1 MTEKTI
7 QITDA
12 KTVNKLDLVKKKVGK
27 TYDDLEFLLIALHE
41 VLTENGEEDIA
52 SMIPW
57 VNKTKSFEPEKF
69 SEKDIQLYSLV
80 FQLMNMVEI
89 NGEVQGRRKKDD
101 KGEGAKITGS
111 WLSNLQKLKDQGIS
125 DEKIAKLL
133 PDIRVEPVLTAHPTE
148 AKRETIL
155 EHHRQLYLLLVQRE
169 NQMYTKKEQ
178 LEIRNDIKLVL
189 YRIWKTGEIFTEK
202 PDVPSELRNIL
213 HYLTNVFPDVLP
225 VVDKRFRQA
234 WVDAGFN
241 PEYIKKAKNWPKIS
255 FGNWVGGDRDGHPF
269 VTDVVTRQTLE
280 TLRLHAL
287 IVINRELTKLVKQ
300 ISFAFTYKECHWKMR
315 ERIDQMVKDLGDRG
329 TAAINRNNGEV
340 FRQFI
345 NLIITKLPI
354 DTKRGHATAISETP
368 GSYKFA
374 DELLLDLELLQ
385 NALIEYGATSV
396 AYQDVNEAIRLVDT
410 FGFFLA
416 HLDIRQ
422 NSKFY
427 ENALIQL
434 LEASSLDSKKYL
446 ESDQKDKLK
455 FINAELK
462 STRPFT
468 HPSMK
473 LGENAT
479 AVLGCFRVLSEHFN
493 KYGSKGIGSLI
504 VSMTRNL
511 NDLLTV
517 YVMAREAGLILKT
530 ENGLVCPIPI
540 VPLFETIEDLERS
553 PKILEEF
560 LSHPLTKNSL
570 NYLSKSHPSGKK
582 VQQVMVGYSDSNK
595 DGGILAS
602 QWNLYKAQTRLIE
615 VGEKHGVKIRFFH
628 GKGGSISRGAG
639 PVHYFIKSLPHNSV
653 AGDIRLTEQG
663 ETISQKYANKINA
676 AYNIEL
682 LVASATGRTISDK
695 FKKKEEFPY
704 FKLMEHLGEESKN
717 QYLKLVQGDGFI
729 DFFKGATPIDAIE
742 SSKIGSRPARRT
754 GSSSLQDLR
763 AIPWVFSWNQSRYN
777 MTSWYGIGS
786 TITKLMNDN
795 KEDFEVLKKAMS
807 HDDFIRY
814 VFTNVDTSLAATDVN
829 VMQKYARLVHDK
841 KLMSRYYAT
850 FESELSETREIMLAL
865 LNRTFEERRP
875 QHYYSNVL
883 RSSILTN
890 LHLKQVS
897 LLEKW
902 RKEKEHGKTEDADAT
917 LMVLLLTI
925 NAIAG
930 ALRNTG

>member
-1 MTEKTI
+1 MTDKTTS
-7 QITDA
+7 ITSKEIA
-12 KTVNKLDLVKKKVGK
+12 NKLDLVKNKVGK
-27 TYDDLEFLLIALHE
+27 PYLDLEFLLTCLND
-41 VLTENGEEDIA
+41 VLKENGEA
-52 SMIPW
+52 KLAAQIPW
-57 VNKTKSFEPEKF
+57 INKTGSFEPEKF
-69 SEKDIQLYSLV
+69 TEKHIQLYSLI

-89 NGEVQGRRKKDD
+89 NGEVQSRRKKDD
-101 KGEGAKITGS
+101 EGDGASITGS
-111 WLSNLQKLKDQGIS
+111 WLANLNKLKQQGIS

-133 PDIRVEPVLTAHPTE
+133 PEIRVEPVLTAHPTE

-155 EHHRQLYLLLVQRE
+155 EHHRELYLLLVQRE
-169 NQMYTKKEQ
+169 NQMYTQKEQ
-178 LEIRNDIKLVL
+178 IEIRNNIKLVL

-202 PDVPSELRNIL
+202 PDVSSELRNVL

-234 WVDAGFN
+234 WEDAGFN
-241 PEYIKKAKNWPKIS
+241 PDLIKKAKNWPKIS

-287 IVINRELTKLVKQ
+287 IVINRKLTRLVKQ
-300 ISFAFTYKECHWKMR
+300 ISFAYTYKECHWKMR
-315 ERIDQMVKDLGDRG
+315 DRIDQIVKELGAKGTSALDR
-329 TAAINRNNGEV
+329 NKGEV
-340 FRQFI
+340 FRQYI
-345 NLIITKLPI
+345 NLVINKLPI
-354 DTKRGHATAISETP
+354 DTKRGHPTALLETE
-368 GSYKFA
+368 GCYTYA
-374 DELLLDLELLQ
+374 EELIADLEILQ
-385 NALIEYGATSV
+385 NALIDFGAETV
-396 AYQDVNEAIRLVDT
+396 AHQDINEAIRLVET

-416 HLDIRQ
+416 HLDVRQ
-422 NSKFY
+422 NSQFY

-434 LEASSLDSKKYL
+434 LEASSLDAKKFAAYD
-446 ESDQKDKLK
+446 ESQKLK

-462 STRPFT
+462 SIRPFT
-468 HPSMK
+468 HPSLP

-479 AVLGCFRVLSEHFN
+479 AVLGCYRVLADHYK

-517 YVMAREAGLILKT
+517 YIMAREAGLILKT
-530 ENGLVCPIPI
+530 EDGLICPLPI
-540 VPLFETIEDLERS
+540 VPLFETIDDLERS
-553 PKILEEF
+553 PKILDEF

-570 NYLSKSHPSGKK
+570 NYLSKLHPSGKK

-615 VGEKHGVKIRFFH
+615 VGEKHGIKIRFFH

-653 AGDIRLTEQG
+653 AGDIRITEQG

-682 LVASATGRTISDK
+682 LIASAVGRTIIDK
-695 FKKKEEFPY
+695 SKKKEDFPY
-704 FKLMEHLGEESKN
+704 FKLMESLAAESKN
-717 QYLKLVQGDGFI
+717 QYLKLVKGDGFI

-754 GSSSLQDLR
+754 GSNSLQDLR

-777 MTSWYGIGS
+777 MTSWFGIGS
-786 TITKLMNDN
+786 TISKLM
-795 KEDFEVLKKAMS
+795 KEKKEEFEVLKKAMN
-807 HDDFIRY
+807 HDDFLRY
-814 VFTNVDTSLAATDVN
+814 AFTNVDTSLAATDAN
-829 VMQKYARLVHDK
+829 IMNKYARLVQDK
-841 KLMSRYYAT
+841 KLMAKYYDLFELELKESRD
-850 FESELSETREIMLAL
+850 IMVAL
-865 LNRTFEERRP
+865 LGKSFEERRP
-875 QHYYSNVL
+875 QHHFSNAL
-883 RSSILTN
+883 RTSILNN
-890 LHLKQVS
+890 LHLKQVNLLSQWRNEKS
-897 LLEKW
+897 LSD
-902 RKEKEHGKTEDADAT
+902 TEAAEAT